1 MRSKNNNDLIHRLKK
16 AGLPERR
23 PVIKVYAEQPA
34 AKEESLPL
42 PERISALLDWLKLQT
57 TQNDDRMLYFI
68 MYDIEDNKI
77 RTQIAK
83 YLIAKGCLRVQ
94 KSIYLAKT
102 QNQTYK
108 EIADVLK
115 EINEL
120 YDNHDSIFLLPV
132 PEDKFRHMRV
142 IGKNVEFD
150 LVTKPVNVL
159 II

>member
-1 MRSKNNNDLIHRLKK
+1 MPKKKHPLSSLLKR
-16 AGLPERR
+16 AGLPD
-23 PVIKVYAEQPA
+23 
-34 AKEESLPL
+34 
-42 PERISALLDWLKLQT
+42 RISRLMEWLQEQT
-57 TQNDDRMLYFI
+57 TLNDDRMLYFI

-83 YLIAKGCLRVQ
+83 YLIAKGCMRVQ

-102 QNQTYK
+102 QAQVYR
-108 EIADVLK
+108 EIADVLR

-150 LVTKPVNVL
+150 LVTRPVNVL